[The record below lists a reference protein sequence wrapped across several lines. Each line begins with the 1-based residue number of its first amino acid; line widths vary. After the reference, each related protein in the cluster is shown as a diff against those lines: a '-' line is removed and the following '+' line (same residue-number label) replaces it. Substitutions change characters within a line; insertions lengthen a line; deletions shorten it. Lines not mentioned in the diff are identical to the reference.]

1 MSKSATRAH
10 ASRRSP
16 DPEVGRTDR
25 SGEGGLVF
33 GGRGS
38 GPAALVALEVR
49 DSVAAGPTYL
59 DEARADARHSGLGE
73 KARAD
78 PKALRDLSGRQE
90 NVGFGH
96 LVVRTPFAADC
107 RGWELRKTMPGC
119 MRQNSSGFR
128 RVLSRNP

>member
-1 MSKSATRAH
+1 MYRDGSFFTMSKSATRAH

-49 DSVAAGPTYL
+49 DAVAAGPTYL

-73 KARAD
+73 KARVLTRRRCAT
-78 PKALRDLSGRQE
+78 S
-90 NVGFGH
+90 V
-96 LVVRTPFAADC
+96 VVRRMSA
-107 RGWELRKTMPGC
+107 
-119 MRQNSSGFR
+119 
-128 RVLSRNP
+128 